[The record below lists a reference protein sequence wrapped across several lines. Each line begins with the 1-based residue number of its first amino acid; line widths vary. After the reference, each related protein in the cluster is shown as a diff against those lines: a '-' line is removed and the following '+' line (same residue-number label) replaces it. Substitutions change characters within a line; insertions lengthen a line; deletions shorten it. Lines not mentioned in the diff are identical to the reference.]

1 MNLAFSKLDGRREQ
15 FFRKSE
21 DPKSESQKLK
31 LKRYAQK
38 ITSPK
43 KKIENKKRYKLHW

>member
-43 KKIENKKRYKLHW
+43 KKIEEK

>member
-43 KKIENKKRYKLHW
+43 KKNREQEKI